1 MPDIEHVF
9 VLMLENRSFDH
20 LLGKSGIPG
29 LNGLTGNETSP
40 YNGKDYGITR
50 ATLGPMDVDPGH
62 EFPDVVEQ
70 LAGKNATFPHGG
82 PYPPIDNSGYAES
95 FMRTSGAKVNAD
107 PGMVM
112 STFEPADLP
121 VLNALAREFAI
132 CDRWHSSLPGPTLP
146 NRFFLLAGTSGGLDH
161 SPTDTQM
168 IEELT
173 IDGFPI
179 RNGTIFSQPIKTRIY
194 CGGILCMAQT
204 LKGVSFRDVYRYS
217 NFVHDVTS
225 GSYDVKFTLI
235 EPDYG
240 DLIGNFKGGT
250 SQHPMDGVTGGEGL
264 IKEVYETIRRSPLW
278 TKSILFVMW
287 DEHGGFYDHVI
298 PPKAVPPGDAPVSS
312 GANQFGF
319 DFSLYGPRVPCVVI
333 SPFVPKGTVDHTL
346 YDHASVLATVEK
358 IFGLQ
363 PLTERDKHANNVL
376 SLLSLPAARNAPE
389 HLPLLVPPPPQT
401 HAEPDKSVTPH
412 FGNVPAFL
420 VAAARSDLHLSPPEA
435 HAGILA
441 RVKTLPTL
449 AHAEQYMQEVGK
461 KILAARG
468 GSGQQGANHVA
479 SHVG

>member
-40 YNGKDYGITR
+40 YNGKNYGITR
-50 ATLGPMDVDPGH
+50 ASIGPMDVDPGH

-70 LAGKNATFPHGG
+70 LAGKGATFPHGG
-82 PYPPIDNSGYAES
+82 PYPPINNSGYAES
-95 FMRTSGAKVNAD
+95 FMRTSGAKVNAA
-107 PGMVM
+107 PGLAM
-112 STFEPADLP
+112 SAFAPQDLP

-146 NRFFLLAGTSGGLDH
+146 NRFFLLAATSGGLDH
-161 SPTDTQM
+161 SPTDAEM

-204 LKGVSFRDVYRYS
+204 LKGVNFLDVHRYS
-217 NFVHDVTS
+217 NFVRDVTS
-225 GSYDVKFTLI
+225 GSYNVKFTLI

-250 SQHPMDGVTGGEGL
+250 SQHPMDGMTGGEGL
-264 IKEVYETIRRSPLW
+264 IKQVYETIRSSPLW

-287 DEHGGFYDHVI
+287 DEHGGFYDHVV
-298 PPKAVPPGDAPVSS
+298 PPKAVPPGDAPVTPR
-312 GANQFGF
+312 ANQFGF

-333 SPFVPKGTVDHTL
+333 SPFIPQGTVDHTL
-346 YDHASVLATVEK
+346 YDHASVPATVEK

-363 PLTERDKHANNVL
+363 PMTERDKHANTVL
-376 SLLSLPAARNAPE
+376 SLLSLPTARATPE
-389 HLPLLVPPPPQT
+389 YLPVPAPPPPQP
-401 HAEPDKSVTPH
+401 HAAVDKSVPPH

-420 VAAARSDLHLSPPEA
+420 VAAARSDLHLSPPEVRA
-435 HAGILA
+435 QILA
-441 RVKTLPTL
+441 KVKSLPTL
-449 AHAEQYMQEVGK
+449 AHAEQYMHEVGQ
-461 KILAARG
+461 KILAVRG
-468 GSGQQGANHVA
+468 GSGEQGADHIA
-479 SHVG
+479 THVG